1 MIYKFLIVF
10 LLKQVLGS
18 SECIKSKFTAT
29 SGLVKSAAKSNA
41 SCYNYTI
48 NVGSKVVQL
57 TWNSFEMDATMPT
70 CTDGDYIEVSIGC
83 GINRNSVSFFCSKN
97 MKMKPHTI
105 YSYDGCI
112 DIVHRKNGKSLHDN
126 YFSAYYSTHS
136 QNVSWG
142 PTTCSSFSANQFTS
156 GLIISPSWPLTYRS
170 SISKCK
176 WSVNTG
182 DTMDI
187 IKLNIMDLDIYQE
200 GSSCNDK
207 LLIKGI
213 KSPKKWNFCRNNKP
227 FSIITDY
234 YNLEVQM
241 NILNY
246 ERLTSNR
253 GFVIG
258 ITAWKSKAFIK
269 IFLNTN
275 IRNYVLPAIFVV
287 VAVIIIIVY
296 RYIRSRRISRSNQ
309 NITPQYSAVP
319 NSGADTIDLNI
330 PSNPEAYDSK
340 QSFNPSPY
348 PVQQAYPPCED
359 GLKQPL
365 IYPPAQQYQAPI
377 QQYPGPPLQYPAPFQ
392 PYLAAPPHQ
401 FPPLQQNTGVIEP
414 PPPPYP
420 GI

>member
-1 MIYKFLIVF
+1 
-10 LLKQVLGS
+10 
-18 SECIKSKFTAT
+18 
-29 SGLVKSAAKSNA
+29 
-41 SCYNYTI
+41 
-48 NVGSKVVQL
+48 
-57 TWNSFEMDATMPT
+57 MDATMPT